1 MSPYFLPG
9 LVVLFTI
16 KDILICTYVKMNN
29 QDLPQEINHL
39 HARICSAISDPH
51 RILLLYAIS
60 EKTRNVNGLAEAVGI
75 SQSAASRHLK
85 VLKERGLIQSRRE
98 GSQVIYTLTDLRFL
112 EALDLLRQVM
122 LDQMAQQ
129 VDLINQTQSIEK
141 GSI

>member
-1 MSPYFLPG
+1 M
-9 LVVLFTI
+9 
-16 KDILICTYVKMNN
+16 
-29 QDLPQEINHL
+29 
-39 HARICSAISDPH
+39 
-51 RILLLYAIS
+51 
-60 EKTRNVNGLAEAVGI
+60 NGLAEAVGI